1 MTMLSINTNVGALKA
16 ATASYSVNKSMEESM
31 QRLSTGKR
39 INSAAD
45 DAAGL
50 QISTRLSA
58 EIGGL
63 NMAARNAADAH
74 SMLASAEGASQEIHT
89 ILLRMRELAVQASN
103 GTMED
108 ADRNAVNS
116 EFVALEAEINRINDN
131 TTWGGI
137 ALTNGAFTT
146 TLGGVRIDGTTIS
159 ISGGTISASQ
169 NIDYN
174 NLTNTPDITFLSRV
188 NDVNRTTNDLL
199 VYDGTNWTD
208 STTVTGLTLTNCSG
222 TIRGTSTT
230 PGTHFTHVYANGTDK
245 GLKIAG
251 TEATLDLVGTEDGD
265 HAASVVL
272 RGQNNGGTI
281 TYNPTASEL
290 RFGTFTA
297 TANDFSTHDSEDVR
311 LKILRSNGN
320 VLPGGDNTQDLGS
333 STARWANIYSA
344 DLQLSNEGSVN
355 DVDGTWGQYTIQEG
369 ENDLFLLNRRNGKTY
384 KFNLTE
390 VV

>member
-146 TLGGVRIDGTTIS
+146 TLGGVFHVGTDAGQTITHA
-159 ISGGTISASQ
+159 IEDLA
-169 NIDYN
+169 
-174 NLTNTPDITFLSRV
+174 
-188 NDVNRTTNDLL
+188 TTAI
-199 VYDGTNWTD
+199 
-208 STTVTGLTLTNCSG
+208 GLTAAITMATRAG
-222 TIRGTSTT
+222 ADAAITAIDAAIST
-230 PGTHFTHVYANGTDK
+230 
-245 GLKIAG
+245 
-251 TEATLDLVGTEDGD
+251 VGTEREQIGAVMNRLD
-265 HAASVVL
+265 HTVANLMQVSTQLQVSKGRIEDADFAAETSNLARTQVL
-272 RGQNNGGTI
+272 QQASMAMLAQANASKQN
-281 TYNPTASEL
+281 
-290 RFGTFTA
+290 
-297 TANDFSTHDSEDVR
+297 
-311 LKILRSNGN
+311 ILS
-320 VLPGGDNTQDLGS
+320 
-333 STARWANIYSA
+333 
-344 DLQLSNEGSVN
+344 
-355 DVDGTWGQYTIQEG
+355 
-369 ENDLFLLNRRNGKTY
+369 LFQ
-384 KFNLTE
+384 
-390 VV
+390 